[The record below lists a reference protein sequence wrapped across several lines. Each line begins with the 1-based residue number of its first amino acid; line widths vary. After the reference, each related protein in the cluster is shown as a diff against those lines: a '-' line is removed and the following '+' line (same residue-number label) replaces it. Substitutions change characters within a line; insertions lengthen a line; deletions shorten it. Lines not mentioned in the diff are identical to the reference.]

1 MKELFIF
8 EVFIITYDLIIIG
21 GGPSGA
27 TAAKIAAESSAK
39 VLLLEAAEEGRYKC
53 CAGGIPVRN
62 EEFSSIPRGVDVRE
76 ITGGVLFTPKSGPM
90 EFDASGKNNK
100 GFCMFRTDF
109 DKHLV
114 NIAQDA
120 GAQIKYKFR
129 VKKIEINKDSS
140 VKVQGPEEYQSKCVI
155 LATGLG
161 GAQLQRQIG
170 LEVPPMINGIQAEF
184 EVPESVI
191 DEQFGNRVW
200 EFFDRSLIDHGIAW
214 VFPKSQALSIG
225 VLGNGVKV
233 SHLKEFL
240 QKSFIREKI
249 EGRDMKV
256 FGGRKIWAAPIPDRM
271 IAKPYHERVMVIG
284 DACGTADPILYE
296 GIYQARLSGK
306 LAAETFCQAL
316 EKEDFGE
323 SKLARYNELLLKHLY
338 EEDLRYSYKF
348 HQLLYHSGLL
358 ERVIEA
364 SYLMAQEDPEMMQST
379 IALFTGSETRKHS
392 WEVMM
397 SRKWKL
403 IKLMGIKNS
412 LKLLPTLVHAL
423 RI

>member
-1 MKELFIF
+1 MF
-8 EVFIITYDLIIIG
+8 DLIIIG
-21 GGPSGA
+21 AGPAGA
-27 TAAKIAAESSAK
+27 TAAKIAAESDAK

-53 CAGGIPVRN
+53 CAGGIPIRN
-62 EEFSSIPRGVDVRE
+62 EEFTSIPRGVGDRE

-120 GAQIKYKFR
+120 GAQIKYNFR
-129 VKKIEINKDSS
+129 VKKIEINKNSG
-140 VKVQGPEEYQSKCVI
+140 VKVIGPEEFQSKCTI

-161 GAQLQRQIG
+161 GALLQRHIG
-170 LEVPPMINGIQAEF
+170 LEVPPMISGIQAEF
-184 EVPESVI
+184 EAPESVI
-191 DEQFGNRVW
+191 DDQFGNRVW

-225 VLGNGVKV
+225 ILGNGVKMN
-233 SHLKEFL
+233 HFKAFL
-240 QKSFIREKI
+240 QNSFIKNKI
-249 EGRDMKV
+249 EGREMKV
-256 FGGRKIWAAPIPDRM
+256 FGGRKVWAAPIPDQM
-271 IAKPYHERVMVIG
+271 IAKPYRERVMVIG
-284 DACGTADPILYE
+284 DSCGTADPILYE

-306 LAAETFCQAL
+306 IAAEVFCQAL

-323 SKLARYNELLLKHLY
+323 SELAKYNKMLLNQLY
-338 EEDLRYSYKF
+338 KDDLRYSYKF
-348 HQLLYHSGLL
+348 HHLLYHSGLL
-358 ERVIEA
+358 ERIIEA
-364 SYLMAQEDPEMMQST
+364 SYSMAQDDPEMMQST

-403 IKLMGIKNS
+403 VKLLGVKNS
-412 LKLLPTLVHAL
+412 VKLLPTLLNAL